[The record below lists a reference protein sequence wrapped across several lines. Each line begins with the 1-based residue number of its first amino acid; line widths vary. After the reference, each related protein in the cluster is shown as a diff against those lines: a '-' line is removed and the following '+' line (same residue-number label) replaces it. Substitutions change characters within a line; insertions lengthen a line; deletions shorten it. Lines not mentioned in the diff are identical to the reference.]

1 MVTLDQEE
9 PVQTLK
15 TLGQCWQGPHTIP
28 SSFHFGLPH
37 SNKDHSGQFPILS
50 PPPSG
55 EGQLFFDPPGREA
68 TPQCPKIACHSQLL
82 GWRPSRGAQRQQEST
97 AHVSGTPLK
106 HQLRDAAQEDPACSE
121 VFILFFF
128 NWGSGCP
135 LSFIFLFYFSR
146 NKWIENETKYCHL
159 LWGSLWCS
167 GGFTLPGGFWIRLLA
182 SRDWSGKVFRWTKCE
197 FLLQNVVV
205 LGGNED
211 SLTYL
216 LRIQK

>member
-1 MVTLDQEE
+1 MILASSWYY
-9 PVQTLK
+9 PLHH
-15 TLGQCWQGPHTIP
+15 QGKVNYFLIP
-28 SSFHFGLPH
+28 WGERQL
-37 SNKDHSGQFPILS
+37 LS
-50 PPPSG
+50 
-55 EGQLFFDPPGREA
+55 
-68 TPQCPKIACHSQLL
+68 QCPKIACHSQLP

-97 AHVSGTPLK
+97 ARVSGTPLK
-106 HQLRDAAQEDPACSE
+106 HQLRDAAQEDPAGSE
-121 VFILFFF
+121 VFILFFFF

-135 LSFIFLFYFSR
+135 LSFIFLFYFNR
-146 NKWIENETKYCHL
+146 NQWIENETKYRHL

-167 GGFTLPGGFWIRLLA
+167 GGFTLSGGFWIRLLA
-182 SRDWSGKVFRWTKCE
+182 SRDWSGKVFRWTKCA